1 MVEGAGIA
9 SAGGGAV
16 GEGAG
21 LFASA
26 GIAAG
31 ARSSALAGV
40 ASVAGVGNAACVAI
54 GADAPGARSVSGDG
68 IVSLISTGVPAPI
81 ADATCN
87 TLQLVR
93 RMQPWDWVLEMR
105 EGSGVPWMP
114 TCGFDRLIHATPT
127 GLFGPGW
134 IVALESRW
142 LPSQNSAGL

>member
-1 MVEGAGIA
+1 MSAGAGT
-9 SAGGGAV
+9 V
-16 GEGAG
+16 VE
-21 LFASA
+21 
-26 GIAAG
+26 
-31 ARSSALAGV
+31 AGV
-40 ASVAGVGNAACVAI
+40 GSVAGVGNGVSAVVGAVAI
-54 GADAPGARSVSGDG
+54 DARKVSDDG
-68 IVSLISTGVPAPI
+68 MVALIRTGVPAPT

-114 TCGFDRLIHATPT
+114 TCGFDRLIQATPT

-134 IVALESRW
+134 IVAFGSFF

>member
-9 SAGGGAV
+9 SAGGGAIV
-16 GEGAG
+16 EGAG
-21 LFASA
+21 MFASV

-31 ARSSALAGV
+31 AGSAAVAGV
-40 ASVAGVGNAACVAI
+40 ASVGNGACVAI
-54 GADAPGARSVSGDG
+54 AEDATGARSVSGEG

-93 RMQPWDWVLEMR
+93 RMQPCDWVLEMR

-127 GLFGPGW
+127 GLFGPGC